1 MPTPDRH
8 GGDNPLDADQA
19 PTWTRRRFL
28 AAAGLAAAGTV
39 VGPARRHPPAL
50 AAAVPPPAIRPRAAW
65 AGGLLPQGPLEV
77 EAPGDTRFLIVH
89 HTATASDYTDDAVP
103 GILQSIYRYHTGP
116 KGWPDVAY
124 NFFVDRFGG
133 VWEGRS
139 GSLDG
144 PVKGSA
150 TGGSQ
155 GFAQLCT
162 FVGDHTQEAP
172 TPAAQDAMVGLLALL
187 AGRYAIDPRPGAQ
200 ASFVSRGSNRW
211 PQGHPVTTP
220 TIAGHRDMSLTTCP
234 GDAAYA
240 MVTVTFPPLVAQRL
254 APGAAPAPGA
264 QGPDA
269 APAAPAEPEAPPA
282 PPDPAPEPAPHDA
295 VPVEPVAG
303 GPAQDAPAEGVV
315 GAVGAGG
322 GEARRWGAGEVGTVT
337 AAAAGLGAVG
347 VAAARSLA
355 GRRTGDADERPTRPG
370 IDRQ

>member
-1 MPTPDRH
+1 M
-8 GGDNPLDADQA
+8 
-19 PTWTRRRFL
+19 
-28 AAAGLAAAGTV
+28 
-39 VGPARRHPPAL
+39 GPAWRQPPAL
-50 AAAVPPPAIRPRAAW
+50 AAALPPAAIRPRAAW

-116 KGWPDVAY
+116 KGWPEVAY

-139 GSLDG
+139 GSLEA

-162 FVGDHTQEAP
+162 FIGDHTQEPP
-172 TPAAQDAMVGLLALL
+172 TPAAQEAMVGLLALL
-187 AGRYAIDPRPGAQ
+187 AGRYDIDPRPGAQ

-240 MVTVTFPPLVAQRL
+240 MVTVTFPPLVTQRL
-254 APGAAPAPGA
+254 APGGPPAPEAGAPGA
-264 QGPDA
+264 G
-269 APAAPAEPEAPPA
+269 PAAPAEPEAPPA
-282 PPDPAPEPAPHDA
+282 PPEPTPHEAVEPAGSGA
-295 VPVEPVAG
+295 
-303 GPAQDAPAEGVV
+303 AQDPPAESVV
-315 GAVGAGG
+315 GAVGAAGAD
-322 GEARRWGAGEVGTVT
+322 ARRWGPGEIGT
-337 AAAAGLGAVG
+337 AAAAAGGLGVVG
-347 VAAARSLA
+347 LAAARSLSSSRA
-355 GRRTGDADERPTRPG
+355 SDAEKPRG
-370 IDRQ
+370 